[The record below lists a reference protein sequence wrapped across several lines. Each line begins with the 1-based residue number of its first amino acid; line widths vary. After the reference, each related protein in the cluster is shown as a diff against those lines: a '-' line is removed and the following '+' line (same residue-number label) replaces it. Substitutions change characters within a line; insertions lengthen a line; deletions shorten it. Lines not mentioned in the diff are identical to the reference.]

1 MIGKKPNP
9 PIQVNMDDI
18 VIAKNEIRPEEALK
32 NQLMNMFQQNPNH
45 FNPQQWTTILI
56 IFLSYF
62 FNLVKT
68 WNIWIN
74 DKMKVK
80 NANFSVLLPCS
91 FWKNNNFFYCV
102 KSKLF

>member
-45 FNPQQWTTILI
+45 FNPQQ
-56 IFLSYF
+56 
-62 FNLVKT
+62 
-68 WNIWIN
+68 
-74 DKMKVK
+74 
-80 NANFSVLLPCS
+80 
-91 FWKNNNFFYCV
+91 
-102 KSKLF
+102 